1 MSRFPPIG
9 HFVLVMSPL
18 TPGVMRSHIRSLA
31 IPTMRTARRVASP
44 ARFAVLIA
52 SLVALAC
59 RQSGDNGGTIRIGI
73 AADLKRPN
81 MQTVLRGVELAIDR
95 LNAESDGRQFEIAK
109 PPAQAT
115 GAVEIAAALRDDP
128 RVVAVVGPADSRSSR
143 ESAPIFADEDGEG
156 RRALAAVSPTSTS
169 ISLTGLSP
177 WLFRVCPSDA
187 ASSRAAARYVLDSL
201 GLRRATIMY
210 RNDSYG
216 RGWST
221 AFTQAY
227 TAGGGDVL
235 ERNPHLADMNEW
247 RAYAGLVKQ
256 TKPDIVLFPGSPADL
271 AGLVRSL
278 RAIGADTP
286 VLGGDAVS
294 ELEAQATEFSG
305 VRYIAFFQA
314 SRAQS
319 TQAKAFVSAFTKKYG
334 VPPEQRSAL
343 AYDATMLIGRAALD
357 GGATRARVQEYLASI
372 GTTRP
377 AVPGVTGPISF
388 DQQHDVVDKPVV
400 IATVGK

>member
-1 MSRFPPIG
+1 M
-9 HFVLVMSPL
+9 
-18 TPGVMRSHIRSLA
+18 TSHIALLVV
-31 IPTMRTARRVASP
+31 PTVHLVRRTARCLATSVG
-44 ARFAVLIA
+44 L
-52 SLVALAC
+52 ALLGC
-59 RQSGDNGGTIRIGI
+59 SGSGDAGGTIRIGI

-81 MQTVLRGVELAIDR
+81 MQTVLRGVELAIDQ
-95 LNAESDGRQFEIAK
+95 LNAEGNGRQFEIAK
-109 PPAQAT
+109 PPIPAT

-143 ESAPIFADEDGEG
+143 ESAPIFADEEGGG

-169 ISLTGLSP
+169 VSLSGLSP

-201 GLRRATIMY
+201 GFRRASIMY

-227 TAGGGDVL
+227 AAGGGTVL

-247 RAYAGLVKQ
+247 RAYAGIVKQ
-256 TKPDIVLFPGSPADL
+256 TRPEIVLFPGSPADL
-271 AGLVRSL
+271 AGFVRSL

-294 ELEAQATEFSG
+294 ELEAQATEFTG
-305 VRYIAFFQA
+305 IRYVAFFQA
-314 SRAQS
+314 SRVQTAE
-319 TQAKAFVSAFTKKYG
+319 AKAFVSAFTKKYG

-343 AYDATMLIGRAALD
+343 AYDATMLIGRAVLD
-357 GGATRARVQEYLASI
+357 AGAHRGRVREYLESLGSSRQAM
-372 GTTRP
+372 T
-377 AVPGVTGPISF
+377 GVTGPIAF
-388 DQQHDVVDKPVV
+388 DEQHDVVDKPVV
-400 IATVGK
+400 IATVGR

>member
-1 MSRFPPIG
+1 MPAD
-9 HFVLVMSPL
+9 
-18 TPGVMRSHIRSLA
+18 IRS
-31 IPTMRTARRVASP
+31 AS
-44 ARFAVLIA
+44 RLHTR
-52 SLVALAC
+52 SLVLPIILMNQRITRCLAAAATIAALGCNAS
-59 RQSGDNGGTIRIGI
+59 RDAGGTIRIGI

-81 MQTVLRGVELAIDR
+81 MQTVLRGVELAIDQ
-95 LNAESDGRQFEIAK
+95 LNAEGNGRRFEIAK
-109 PPAQAT
+109 PPAPAT

-128 RVVAVVGPADSRSSR
+128 NVVAVVGPADSRSSR
-143 ESAPIFADEDGEG
+143 ESAPIFADEDGGG

-201 GLRRATIMY
+201 GFKRASIMY

-227 TAGGGDVL
+227 AGGGGTVI
-235 ERNPHLADMNEW
+235 ERAPHLADMNEW
-247 RAYAGLVKQ
+247 RAYAGVVKQ
-256 TKPDIVLFPGSPADL
+256 TRPEIVLFPGSPADL
-271 AGLVRSL
+271 AGFVRSL

-294 ELEAQATEFSG
+294 ELEAQAQEFSG

-314 SRAQS
+314 SRVV
-319 TQAKAFVSAFTKKYG
+319 TQEAKAFVSAFTKKYG

-343 AYDATMLIGRAALD
+343 AYDATMLIGRAALEA
-357 GGATRARVQEYLASI
+357 GANRTRVRDYLASVGSSRQAI
-372 GTTRP
+372 R
-377 AVPGVTGPISF
+377 GVTGTIAF
-388 DQQHDVVDKPVV
+388 DEQHDVVDKPVV
-400 IATVGK
+400 IATVGR

>member
-1 MSRFPPIG
+1 
-9 HFVLVMSPL
+9 
-18 TPGVMRSHIRSLA
+18 MRPQIRSLA
-31 IPTMRTARRVASP
+31 VPTVRTVRRAAQYTLALSV
-44 ARFAVLIA
+44 
-52 SLVALAC
+52 LVALGC
-59 RQSGDNGGTIRIGI
+59 IGRGDDGGVVRIGI

-81 MQTVLRGVELAIDR
+81 MQTVLRGVELAIER
-95 LNAESDGRQFEIAK
+95 LNAEGNGRRFEIAK
-109 PPAQAT
+109 APTTAT

-143 ESAPIFADEDGEG
+143 ESAPIFADEDGGG

-201 GLRRATIMY
+201 GFRRATIMY

-216 RGWST
+216 RGWSA

-227 TAGGGDVL
+227 SAGGGEVL

-247 RAYAGLVKQ
+247 RAYAGIVKL
-256 TKPDIVLFPGSPADL
+256 TKPNIVLFPGSPADL

-294 ELEAQATEFSG
+294 ELEAQATEFAG

-314 SRAQS
+314 SRVQS
-319 TQAKAFVSAFTKKYG
+319 SEAKAFVSAFVRKYG

-343 AYDATMLIGRAALD
+343 AYDATMLIGHAVLE
-357 GGATRARVQEYLASI
+357 GGATRPRVREYLASV
-372 GTTRP
+372 GNSRP
-377 AVPGVTGPISF
+377 PVSGVTGPISF

>member
-1 MSRFPPIG
+1 MVRSRRRAAR
-9 HFVLVMSPL
+9 VLL
-18 TPGVMRSHIRSLA
+18 GGLGLA
-31 IPTMRTARRVASP
+31 FLGCNAA
-44 ARFAVLIA
+44 
-52 SLVALAC
+52 
-59 RQSGDNGGTIRIGI
+59 GDTGGTIRIGI

-95 LNAESDGRQFEIAK
+95 LNADGSGRRFELAK
-109 PPAQAT
+109 PPAGAS

-128 RVVAVVGPADSRSSR
+128 QVIAVVGPADSRSSR
-143 ESAPIFADEDGEG
+143 ESAPIIADDEGGG

-169 ISLTGLSP
+169 VSLTGISP

-187 ASSRAAARYVLDSL
+187 ASSQAAARYVLDSL
-201 GLRRATIMY
+201 GFRRASIMY

-227 TAGGGDVL
+227 AAGGGTVL

-247 RAYAGLVKQ
+247 RAYAGIVKA
-256 TKPDIVLFPGSPADL
+256 TRPEIVLFPGSSADL
-271 AGLVRSL
+271 AGFVRSL

-294 ELEAQATEFSG
+294 ELEAQATEFAG
-305 VRYIAFFQA
+305 VRYVAFFQA
-314 SRAQS
+314 SHVHTAE
-319 TQAKAFVSAFTKKYG
+319 AKAFVSAFTRRYG

-343 AYDATMLIGRAALD
+343 AYDATMLIGRAVLD
-357 GGATRARVQEYLASI
+357 AGAHRGRVRDYLASV
-372 GTTRP
+372 GSSRP
-377 AVPGVTGPISF
+377 AVTGVTGSIAF
-388 DQQHDVVDKPVV
+388 DEQRDVVNKPVV
-400 IATVGK
+400 IATVGR

>member
-1 MSRFPPIG
+1 
-9 HFVLVMSPL
+9 
-18 TPGVMRSHIRSLA
+18 MRSRTRSVALPSSRSIRRVTRLAIALGSLA
-31 IPTMRTARRVASP
+31 
-44 ARFAVLIA
+44 
-52 SLVALAC
+52 ALSC
-59 RQSGDNGGTIRIGI
+59 SRSGDDGGVIRIGI

-95 LNAESDGRQFEIAK
+95 LNSEGSGRQFSLAK
-109 PPAQAT
+109 PPTQAT

-143 ESAPIFADEDGEG
+143 ESAPIFADEEAGG

-169 ISLTGLSP
+169 ISLSGLSP

-201 GLRRATIMY
+201 GFKRATIMY

-216 RGWST
+216 RGWT
-221 AFTQAY
+221 AAFSEAY
-227 TAGGGDVL
+227 TAGGGTVL

-247 RAYAGLVKQ
+247 RAYAGVVKL
-256 TKPDIVLFPGSPADL
+256 TRPDIVLFPGSPADL
-271 AGLVRSL
+271 AGFVRSL
-278 RAIGADTP
+278 RAINADTP

-294 ELEAQATEFSG
+294 ELEAQATEFGG

-314 SRAQS
+314 LHVQTSE
-319 TQAKAFVSAFTKKYG
+319 AKAFVSAFTRKYG

-343 AYDATMLIGRAALD
+343 AYDATMLIGHAALEA
-357 GGATRARVQEYLASI
+357 GATRSKVREFLSSI
-372 GTTRP
+372 GNERQP
-377 AVPGVTGPISF
+377 VNGVTGRIAF

-400 IATVGK
+400 IATVGR

>member
-1 MSRFPPIG
+1 MRLRT
-9 HFVLVMSPL
+9 HPL
-18 TPGVMRSHIRSLA
+18 AFLA
-31 IPTMRTARRVASP
+31 RAGRRTTSYARRAL
-44 ARFAVLIA
+44 VLPG
-52 SLVALAC
+52 LVVLAC
-59 RQSGDNGGTIRIGI
+59 RASGDDGGTIRIGI

-81 MQTVLRGVELAIDR
+81 MQSVLRGVELAVER
-95 LNAESDGRQFEIAK
+95 LNAEGNGRRFEIAK
-109 PPAQAT
+109 PPAAAT

-143 ESAPIFADEDGEG
+143 ESAPIFADEDGGG

-201 GLRRATIMY
+201 GFRRATIMY

-216 RGWST
+216 RGWSA
-221 AFTQAY
+221 AFTEAY
-227 TAGGGDVL
+227 AGAGGTVL
-235 ERNPHLADMNEW
+235 ERNPHLADMGEW
-247 RAYAGLVKQ
+247 RAYAGIVKL
-256 TKPDIVLFPGSPADL
+256 TRPDIVLFPGSPADL
-271 AGLVRSL
+271 VGLVRSL

-294 ELEAQATEFSG
+294 ELEAQATEFTG

-314 SRAQS
+314 SRVKS
-319 TQAKAFVSAFTKKYG
+319 TEAKAFVSEFTRKYG
-334 VPPEQRSAL
+334 VAPEQRSAL
-343 AYDATMLIGRAALD
+343 AYDATMLIGHAALE
-357 GGATRARVQEYLASI
+357 GGATRPRVREYLASI
-372 GTTRP
+372 GSSRQAAT
-377 AVPGVTGPISF
+377 GVTGPIAF
-388 DQQHDVVDKPVV
+388 DPQHDVVDKPVV

>member
-1 MSRFPPIG
+1 
-9 HFVLVMSPL
+9 
-18 TPGVMRSHIRSLA
+18 MRPQIRSLA
-31 IPTMRTARRVASP
+31 VPTVRTVRRAAQYTLALSV
-44 ARFAVLIA
+44 
-52 SLVALAC
+52 LVALGC
-59 RQSGDNGGTIRIGI
+59 TGRGDDGGVVRIGI
-73 AADLKRPN
+73 AADLKRAN
-81 MQTVLRGVELAIDR
+81 MQTVLRGVELAIER
-95 LNAESDGRQFEIAK
+95 LNAEGNGRRFEIAK
-109 PPAQAT
+109 APTTAT

-143 ESAPIFADEDGEG
+143 ESAPIFADEDGGG

-201 GLRRATIMY
+201 GFRRATIMY
-210 RNDSYG
+210 RNDSYS
-216 RGWST
+216 RGWSA

-227 TAGGGDVL
+227 SAGGGEVL

-247 RAYAGLVKQ
+247 RAYAGIVKL
-256 TKPDIVLFPGSPADL
+256 TKPNIVLFPGSPADL

-294 ELEAQATEFSG
+294 ELEAQATEFAG

-314 SRAQS
+314 SRVQS
-319 TQAKAFVSAFTKKYG
+319 SEAKAFVSAFVRKYG

-343 AYDATMLIGRAALD
+343 AYDATMLIGHAVLE
-357 GGATRARVQEYLASI
+357 GGATRPRVREYLASV
-372 GTTRP
+372 GNSRP
-377 AVPGVTGPISF
+377 PVSGVTGPISF

>member
-1 MSRFPPIG
+1 
-9 HFVLVMSPL
+9 
-18 TPGVMRSHIRSLA
+18 MRSNIGSLA
-31 IPTMRTARRVASP
+31 VPIERSRQRVARGLVG
-44 ARFAVLIA
+44 ALGLVLLGCDA
-52 SLVALAC
+52 EGA
-59 RQSGDNGGTIRIGI
+59 GGTIRIGI

-81 MQTVLRGVELAIDR
+81 MQTVLRGAELAIDR
-95 LNAESDGRQFEIAK
+95 LNTDGSGRRFELAR
-109 PPAQAT
+109 PPASAT

-128 RVVAVVGPADSRSSR
+128 QVIAIVGPADSRSSR
-143 ESAPIFADEDGEG
+143 ESAPIIADEEGGG

-169 ISLTGLSP
+169 VSLTGISP

-201 GLRRATIMY
+201 GFRRASIMY

-227 TAGGGDVL
+227 AAGGGTVL

-247 RAYAGLVKQ
+247 RAYAGIVKA
-256 TKPDIVLFPGSPADL
+256 TRPEIVLFPGSPADL
-271 AGLVRSL
+271 AGFVRSL

-294 ELEAQATEFSG
+294 ELEAQAAEFAG
-305 VRYIAFFQA
+305 VRYVAFFQA
-314 SRAQS
+314 SHVQTAE
-319 TQAKAFVSAFTKKYG
+319 AKAFVSAFTKKYG

-343 AYDATMLIGRAALD
+343 AYDATMLIGRAVLD
-357 GGATRARVQEYLASI
+357 AGAHRGRVRNYLASV
-372 GTTRP
+372 GSSRP
-377 AVPGVTGPISF
+377 AMTGVSGPIAF
-388 DQQHDVVDKPVV
+388 DEQRDVVNKPVV
-400 IATVGK
+400 IATVGR

>member
-1 MSRFPPIG
+1 M
-9 HFVLVMSPL
+9 
-18 TPGVMRSHIRSLA
+18 TSHIESLA
-31 IPTMRTARRVASP
+31 GPTVSSVRLRGRRLA
-44 ARFAVLIA
+44 AF
-52 SLVALAC
+52 VALVLLGC
-59 RQSGDNGGTIRIGI
+59 TSGGDDGGTVRIGI

-81 MQTVLRGVELAIDR
+81 MQTVLRGVELAIDQ
-95 LNAESDGRQFEIAK
+95 LNAEGSGRRFEIAK
-109 PPAQAT
+109 PPASAT
-115 GAVEIAAALRDDP
+115 SAVEIAAALRDDP

-143 ESAPIFADEDGEG
+143 ESAPIFADEEGRG

-169 ISLTGLSP
+169 VSLTGLSP

-201 GLRRATIMY
+201 GFRRASIMY

-216 RGWST
+216 RGWSS

-227 TAGGGDVL
+227 AAGGGTVL

-247 RAYAGLVKQ
+247 RAYAGIVKQ
-256 TKPDIVLFPGSPADL
+256 TRPEIVLFPGSPADL
-271 AGLVRSL
+271 AGFVRSL

-314 SRAQS
+314 SRVRTAE
-319 TQAKAFVSAFTKKYG
+319 AKAFVSAFTKKYG

-343 AYDATMLIGRAALD
+343 AYDATMLIGRAALET
-357 GGATRARVQEYLASI
+357 GANRARVRDFLASV
-372 GTTRP
+372 GTGRQ
-377 AVPGVTGPISF
+377 AIVGVTGPIAF
-388 DQQHDVVDKPVV
+388 DEQHDVVDKPVV
-400 IATVGK
+400 IATVGR